1 MISVHEGGVCHLFP
15 PSTPIFFSTLQRL
28 HQQHWRRHLDRDQVA
43 SKELKMYGSPWSA
56 PAWMKSN
63 NALNGQVILFSLN
76 GQVIAFSII
85 ELLSDTIMDLSYVS
99 NRVTFFQSITNNGLT
114 IMSSEKR
121 SLTRVLAFIVIIAF
135 ILIIIWLNISTIF
148 ITLCV
153 VQEPFRLQSTQSLFK
168 TLANHQHQNHHH
180 TFYVRFLNAYAE
192 LGVDMWGLTAQ
203 NEPVRFLTF
212 EYGFQLWS
220 FVDYS
225 SNRWTV
231 KLMGLL
237 STAWAGT
244 QVLRSELVM
253 VCCSWAFELC
263 IIATFQNVNE
273 IFCFCNSVTT
283 CTQGNLDRGV
293 PGTNSRGKC

>member
-85 ELLSDTIMDLSYVS
+85 ELLSDTIMDLTYVS

-121 SLTRVLAFIVIIAF
+121 SLTPIYSCPCDHCHHCIYSDYHLIEQQHNANWWMAHIVQI
-135 ILIIIWLNISTIF
+135 
-148 ITLCV
+148 
-153 VQEPFRLQSTQSLFK
+153 
-168 TLANHQHQNHHH
+168 
-180 TFYVRFLNAYAE
+180 YVIKA
-192 LGVDMWGLTAQ
+192 
-203 NEPVRFLTF
+203 
-212 EYGFQLWS
+212 
-220 FVDYS
+220 
-225 SNRWTV
+225 
-231 KLMGLL
+231 
-237 STAWAGT
+237 
-244 QVLRSELVM
+244 
-253 VCCSWAFELC
+253 VCKWPL
-263 IIATFQNVNE
+263 
-273 IFCFCNSVTT
+273 
-283 CTQGNLDRGV
+283 
-293 PGTNSRGKC
+293 